1 MIVLSGDI
9 GGTKTRLALFETD
22 GRKLRT
28 LFEKSF
34 PSSKYASLDDL
45 ARSFLE
51 QADGACQHACF
62 GVAGPV
68 QHGRCR
74 TTNLP
79 WEIDAAAMQRSLGL
93 AQVRLLND
101 LEATAWGIPA
111 LGPADLYPLQA
122 GNPGAQGN
130 AAVIAAGTGLGEA
143 GMYWD
148 GERHHPFASEGGH
161 TDFSP
166 SNDLEIALLRYLR
179 RSFGHVSWE
188 RVVCGPGLVNLYR
201 FLCEHGHTAPPP
213 WLQEEMESGD
223 APAAISRAA
232 LAEQDP
238 LCSRA
243 LDLFVYLYGVEA
255 GNQALKVMATAGVYL
270 GGGIAPK
277 ILERLK
283 SPGFLQ
289 GFTAKGRMSEL
300 LRQMPVQVIL
310 NDRAALYGPALYLA
324 GTLLQTG

>member
-9 GGTKTRLALFETD
+9 GGTKARLALFETD
-22 GRKLRT
+22 GKRLET
-28 LFEKSF
+28 LVERSF
-34 PSSKYASLDDL
+34 PSGEYGSLDDIV
-45 ARSFLE
+45 RSFL
-51 QADGACQHACF
+51 ADNNAACARACF

-68 QHGRCR
+68 QHGRCL

-79 WEIDAAAMQRSLGL
+79 WEIDAAALRKDLG
-93 AQVRLLND
+93 VGEVELLND
-101 LEATAWGIPA
+101 LEANAWGIPA
-111 LGPADLYPLQA
+111 LGPQDFYVLQQGA
-122 GNPGAQGN
+122 PGARGN

-166 SNDLEIALLRYLR
+166 GSELEIALLRYLR
-179 RSFGHVSWE
+179 RSFEHVSWE

-201 FLCEHGHTAPPP
+201 FLCEHGQSNPSA
-213 WLQEEMESGD
+213 WLQQELERED
-223 APAAISRAA
+223 PAAVIGRAA
-232 LAEQDP
+232 LAQRDP
-238 LCSRA
+238 LCSEA

-255 GNQALKVMATAGVYL
+255 GNQALKIMARGGVYL

-283 SPGFLQ
+283 GPRFLE
-289 GFTAKGRMSEL
+289 GFTAKGRMSPL
-300 LRQMPVQVIL
+300 LRQMPVRVIL
-310 NDRAALYGPALYLA
+310 NDRTALYGPALYIA
-324 GTLLQTG
+324 GTC